1 MQSLVILSLHVSS
14 GHIYRFLGSQLFQR
28 SMEVCERNHDDDD
41 LVKIVLPLA
50 LFNENFKK

>member
-28 SMEVCERNHDDDD
+28 SMEVCERKHDDD
-41 LVKIVLPLA
+41 LVKIVLPLS